1 MDDQEAQAR
10 LKRIT
15 KILMD
20 SDPASNR
27 DRLVEIA
34 KIAISEGA
42 LDVGGERL
50 ETRGR
55 NREERGGST
64 RRTR

>member
-1 MDDQEAQAR
+1 MDDQEAIAR

-20 SDPASNR
+20 SDPASNK

-34 KIAISEGA
+34 KIAIGEGT
-42 LDVGGERL
+42 LIVGGGRE
-50 ETRGR
+50 ETKGR
-55 NREERGGST
+55 NRRDRGGCNRGT
-64 RRTR
+64 Q

>member
-1 MDDQEAQAR
+1 MDDQEATAR

-20 SDPASNR
+20 SDPASNK

-34 KIAISEGA
+34 KIAIGEEM
-42 LDVGGERL
+42 LVVGGERL

-64 RRTR
+64 REA

>member
-34 KIAISEGA
+34 RIAIEEGA
-42 LDVGGERL
+42 LFVGGKRL
-50 ETRGR
+50 ELKGR

>member
-1 MDDQEAQAR
+1 MNDQEAQTR

-34 KIAISEGA
+34 KIAIGEGT
-42 LDVGGERL
+42 LVVGGERL

-64 RRTR
+64 REA